1 MHKASIDDGI
11 ESRRR
16 HEGEEEATNGSVRR
30 LTEASNEQHE
40 DRRDNL
46 RYQIKL
52 YPNKSMSVPRSRLV
66 FVA

>member
-1 MHKASIDDGI
+1 MHEASINDGI
-11 ESRRR
+11 ESRRG
-16 HEGEEEATNGSVRR
+16 HEGEEEATNGPVRR

-52 YPNKSMSVPRSRLV
+52 NQNNSMSVPRSRL
-66 FVA
+66 